1 MALIS
6 CPECNREIS
15 DQASY
20 CPQCGYPI
28 AKHIKLKNSNMEK
41 VGIILKD
48 IGDKTAES
56 VEIQKKKVDS
66 KIRKNRT
73 RREVIFSYGGTY
85 KGLVVLAI
93 AIAIVDVLC
102 VVSSGMESLDG
113 MMNLLAIPLVIY
125 LGNYILFKIANRM
138 VFGKDENAAWK
149 TTKICSPFA
158 LVLVISLLTGESN
171 SMSAEEWLMF
181 ILICYILCVDLSL
194 ILMYIEIMKTY
205 FWYKLRAMDEY
216 DIYYDKC
223 EEYRQLLIK
232 RVQTEPLSAEEKRK
246 HMDQM
251 HQIIVIKARLNDRDI
266 DTLNM
271 VKEKERMMEDKTW
284 H

>member
-1 MALIS
+1 
-6 CPECNREIS
+6 
-15 DQASY
+15 
-20 CPQCGYPI
+20 
-28 AKHIKLKNSNMEK
+28 
-41 VGIILKD
+41 
-48 IGDKTAES
+48 
-56 VEIQKKKVDS
+56 
-66 KIRKNRT
+66 
-73 RREVIFSYGGTY
+73 
-85 KGLVVLAI
+85 
-93 AIAIVDVLC
+93 
-102 VVSSGMESLDG
+102 
-113 MMNLLAIPLVIY
+113 
-125 LGNYILFKIANRM
+125 
-138 VFGKDENAAWK
+138 
-149 TTKICSPFA
+149 
-158 LVLVISLLTGESN
+158 
-171 SMSAEEWLMF
+171 
-181 ILICYILCVDLSL
+181 
-194 ILMYIEIMKTY
+194 MKTY